1 MSPYDDWAARWPLA
15 AAELRAIALPAI
27 VSTAPA
33 GAGEDYAQ
41 AQVRLEASK
50 KGGRLFR
57 NNVGAAYLT
66 DGTFVRFGLAN
77 DSPAVNKTLKSGDLI
92 GPMPVLITPAHVGTV
107 IAQFTSREIKKP
119 GWKYTGTEREKAQ
132 LNWANMVNSL
142 GGNAAFATGPGS
154 L

>member
-1 MSPYDDWAARWPLA
+1 MTYDDWAARWPA
-15 AAELRAIALPAI
+15 AAKELQAIAIPDITA
-27 VSTAPA
+27 TAPT

-77 DSPAVNKTLKSGDLI
+77 DSPSVNKLMKSGDLI
-92 GPMPVLITPAHVGTV
+92 GLMPILITLEHVGAT

-119 GWKYTGTEREKAQ
+119 GWKYTGTAREKAQ

-142 GGNAAFATGPGS
+142 GGNAAFVTGPGS